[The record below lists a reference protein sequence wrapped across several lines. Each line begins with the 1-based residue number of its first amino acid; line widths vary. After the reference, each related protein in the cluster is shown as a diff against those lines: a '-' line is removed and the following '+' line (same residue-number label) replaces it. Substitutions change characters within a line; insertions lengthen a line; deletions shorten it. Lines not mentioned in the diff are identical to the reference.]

1 MHILRVFC
9 RDVYNSSIRT
19 AGGQKIKIKTKWQTS
34 FGTVGHVGRALE
46 PFGRSDKGS
55 ESYSSRSCAA
65 RFWGEEME
73 AVWCSLSPYRCSTF
87 LSSCIAVKKMV
98 PIPYS
103 CVPSF
108 LHFLSPIS
116 QSLLV
121 IADESALWKE
131 KIIGSE
137 KSYFKATFL
146 RDFFSFFFFERPFL
160 FEHYLSSS

>member
-1 MHILRVFC
+1 
-9 RDVYNSSIRT
+9 
-19 AGGQKIKIKTKWQTS
+19 
-34 FGTVGHVGRALE
+34 
-46 PFGRSDKGS
+46 
-55 ESYSSRSCAA
+55 
-65 RFWGEEME
+65 ME

-146 RDFFSFFFFERPFL
+146 RDFFSFFERSFL
-160 FEHYLSSS
+160 FELKHSLAIICPIELVDASMRRSLIWIHLVNNFADRYIGCHIYRVTRSYYKHV